1 MTKSYLTNLR
11 LYDDINIPTNALV
24 TWYEPTWA

>member
-11 LYDDINIPTNALV
+11 LYDDINIPTDALV
-24 TWYEPTWA
+24 TWYEPT